1 MTNARLAGIT
11 YAVLAVLTGMF
22 LEHVF
27 QLVWKYGGWPD
38 PELLGPEWTLTTV
51 LGFGVAAVAAVA
63 TAMNKTAWQTSL
75 EVASELRKVTWPGWQ
90 ETKNATIA
98 VIVVS
103 VVVAAFLGTF
113 DLGWKW
119 LTDFVYEATI

>member
-11 YAVLAVLTGMF
+11 YVVLAVLTGMF

-27 QLVWKYGGWPD
+27 QLVWKYAGWVD
-38 PELLGPEWTLTTV
+38 PELLGPEWTVTTV
-51 LGFGVAAVAAVA
+51 AGFGLAFAAAVAA
-63 TAMNKTAWQTSL
+63 AMNKTIWETSL
-75 EVASELRKVTWPGWQ
+75 EVAAELRKVTWPSWP

-103 VVVAAFLGTF
+103 VIVAAFLGTF
-113 DLGWKW
+113 DVAWKW
-119 LTDFVYEATI
+119 LTDFIYEATI